1 MRRLRHRSKH
11 IVWSAALLA
20 LLVIPACGGQL
31 QPVRRPAFTVGVV
44 PIGLDRMGQAI
55 KNGAKIAGW
64 TVVDEKPGK
73 LDAQLK
79 LSGEK
84 AIVYI
89 TYSDIDYSINLKQVS
104 EGFDYDGQRIH
115 KRYNYWVDRLSRAI
129 QAELKKKP

>member
-1 MRRLRHRSKH
+1 MRRLRHRSRH
-11 IVWSAALLA
+11 AVWSAALFA
-20 LLVIPACGGQL
+20 LLVIPACAGQL
-31 QPVRRPAFTVGVV
+31 EPVRRPAFTVGVLPV
-44 PIGLDRMGQAI
+44 GLDRMGQAI
-55 KNGAKIAGW
+55 KNGAAAAGW
-64 TVVDEKPGK
+64 TVIEEKPGK
-73 LDAQLK
+73 IDAEVK

-104 EGFDYDGQRIH
+104 EGLDYDGQKIH